1 MMHLD
6 AQDRMSTEQNVGALA
21 HGAGENALTITLR
34 AAESEV
40 SPVVDQIMQMV
51 QQANCAPGKELDV
64 EIALREALANAIKH
78 GANGDSRKIVECR
91 VTCGAPGITIVVRD
105 PGNGFDP
112 NAVPDPLA
120 GENIYSNHGRGIFLI
135 NRLMDEVK
143 FEKNGTEIHMRK
155 Y

>member
-1 MMHLD
+1 
-6 AQDRMSTEQNVGALA
+6 MSTDQHAGAP
-21 HGAGENALTITLR
+21 GESQSENAVTITLK

-40 SPVVDQIMQMV
+40 SPVVDQVMRMV
-51 QQANCAPGKELDV
+51 QETACAVGKELDV
-64 EIALREALANAIKH
+64 ELSLREALANAIKH
-78 GANGDSRKIVECR
+78 GANGDSSKTVECR
-91 VTCGAPGITIVVRD
+91 VSCGPQGILIVVRD

-112 NAVPDPLA
+112 NSVPDPLA

-135 NRLMDEVK
+135 NKLMDEVK

>member
-1 MMHLD
+1 MFR
-6 AQDRMSTEQNVGALA
+6 QFTDRMPIDQNSGTAAQGQNPHSVVISLK
-21 HGAGENALTITLR
+21 

-40 SPVVDQIMQMV
+40 SSVVDKVMQMV
-51 QQANCAPGKELDV
+51 RETNCADGKEMDV

-78 GANGDSRKIVECR
+78 GAAGDSSKIIECR
-91 VTCGAPGITIVVRD
+91 VSCEEPGILIVVRD

-112 NAVPDPLA
+112 TTVPDPLS

>member
-1 MMHLD
+1 
-6 AQDRMSTEQNVGALA
+6 MSIN
-21 HGAGENALTITLR
+21 ENAPAAARSRSEHGVTITLR

-40 SPVVDQIMQMV
+40 SPVVDQVMQMV
-51 QQANCAPGKELDV
+51 QETQCANGSEMDI

-78 GANGDSRKIVECR
+78 GAAGDPTKIIECR
-91 VTCGAPGITIVVRD
+91 VSCEEPGILIVVRD

-112 NAVPDPLA
+112 NSIPDPLS

-135 NRLMDEVK
+135 NKLMDEVK

-155 Y
+155 YKGPGP

>member
-1 MMHLD
+1 MSHLFHE
-6 AQDRMSTEQNVGALA
+6 RMTTNQN
-21 HGAGENALTITLR
+21 HGADAHRTNGHGVAIVLK

-40 SPVVDQIMQMV
+40 SPVVDRIMQMV
-51 QQANCAPGKELDV
+51 HETQCADGKELDI

-78 GANGDSRKIVECR
+78 GANHDPSKLIEC
-91 VTCGAPGITIVVRD
+91 VVSCEDPGILIVVRD

-112 NAVPDPLA
+112 DSVPDPLS
-120 GENIYSNHGRGIFLI
+120 GENIYSNHGRGIFMI
-135 NRLMDEVK
+135 NKLMDEVK

>member
-1 MMHLD
+1 MPAD
-6 AQDRMSTEQNVGALA
+6 DNFGAHA
-21 HGAGENALTITLR
+21 HSHSSHGVAIVLK

-40 SPVVDQIMQMV
+40 SPIVDKVMQMV
-51 QQANCAPGKELDV
+51 HETQCATGKELDV

-78 GANGDSRKIVECR
+78 GANGDPSKLIECR
-91 VTCGAPGITIVVRD
+91 VSCEEPGILIVVRD

-112 NAVPDPLA
+112 TAIPDPLS

-135 NRLMDEVK
+135 NKLMDEVK

>member
-1 MMHLD
+1 MSHLLT
-6 AQDRMSTEQNVGALA
+6 DRMPADDNFGAHA
-21 HGAGENALTITLR
+21 HSHSSHGVAIVLK

-40 SPVVDQIMQMV
+40 SPIVDKVMQMV
-51 QQANCAPGKELDV
+51 HETQCATGKELDV

-78 GANGDSRKIVECR
+78 GANGDPSKLIECR
-91 VTCGAPGITIVVRD
+91 VSCEEPGILIVVRD

-112 NAVPDPLA
+112 TAIPDPLS

-135 NRLMDEVK
+135 NKLMDEVK

>member
-1 MMHLD
+1 MSHLFS
-6 AQDRMSTEQNVGALA
+6 DRMPTDNDFGAHA
-21 HGAGENALTITLR
+21 HSHSPHGVAIVLK

-40 SPVVDQIMQMV
+40 SPIVDKVMQMV
-51 QQANCAPGKELDV
+51 RETHCATGKELDV

-78 GANGDSRKIVECR
+78 GANGDPSKLIECR
-91 VTCGAPGITIVVRD
+91 VSCEEPGILIVVRD

-112 NAVPDPLA
+112 NAVPDPLS

-135 NRLMDEVK
+135 NKLMDEVK

>member
-1 MMHLD
+1 
-6 AQDRMSTEQNVGALA
+6 MSTDQHIGAA
-21 HGAGENALTITLR
+21 DPNPSSENAVAITLK
-34 AAESEV
+34 ASESEV
-40 SPVVDQIMQMV
+40 SPVVDRVMQMV
-51 QQANCAPGKELDV
+51 RETACAVDKELDV

-78 GANGDSRKIVECR
+78 GANGDPSKIVECR
-91 VTCGAPGITIVVRD
+91 VSCGPKGILIIVRD

-112 NAVPDPLA
+112 SNVPDPLS

>member
-1 MMHLD
+1 
-6 AQDRMSTEQNVGALA
+6 MSTDQNSGAAAPGSNQHSVVISLK
-21 HGAGENALTITLR
+21 

-40 SPVVDQIMQMV
+40 SPIVDKVMQMV
-51 QQANCAPGKELDV
+51 RETNCANGAEMDV

-78 GANGDSRKIVECR
+78 GANGDPTKVIECR
-91 VTCGAPGITIVVRD
+91 VSCEEPGILIIVRD

-112 NAVPDPLA
+112 TKVPNPLN
-120 GENIYSNHGRGIFLI
+120 GENIYSDHGRGIFLI
-135 NRLMDEVK
+135 NQLMDEVK

>member
-1 MMHLD
+1 MS
-6 AQDRMSTEQNVGALA
+6 RPYTESMSTELNSAA
-21 HGAGENALTITLR
+21 HTHGRNETGVTITLK

-40 SPVVDQIMQMV
+40 SPVVDKVMQMV
-51 QQANCAPGKELDV
+51 RETQCATGKEIDV

-78 GANGDSRKIVECR
+78 GAHGDPTKIVECR
-91 VTCGAPGITIVVRD
+91 VSCEDKGILIVVRD

-112 NAVPDPLA
+112 ATVPDPLS

-135 NRLMDEVK
+135 NKLMDEVK

-155 Y
+155 F

>member
-1 MMHLD
+1 
-6 AQDRMSTEQNVGALA
+6 MSTDQNLGALA
-21 HGAGENALTITLR
+21 FGRGEHGVTITLK

-40 SPVVDQIMQMV
+40 SPVVDAVMQMV
-51 QQANCAPGKELDV
+51 SETGCAAGKELDV

-78 GANGDSRKIVECR
+78 GANGDPTKMVECR
-91 VTCGAPGITIVVRD
+91 VTCGDPGILIVVRD

-112 NAVPDPLA
+112 TRVPDPLS
-120 GENIYSNHGRGIFLI
+120 GENIFSNHGRGIFLI
-135 NRLMDEVK
+135 NKLMDEVK

>member
-1 MMHLD
+1 MHS
-6 AQDRMSTEQNVGALA
+6 QQTERMSTEQNYGASA
-21 HGAGENALTITLR
+21 HGRGENGVTITLK

-40 SPVVDQIMQMV
+40 SPVVDKVMQLV
-51 QQANCAPGKELDV
+51 AETQCANGKELDI

-78 GANGDSRKIVECR
+78 GAASDPTKIIECR
-91 VTCGAPGITIVVRD
+91 VSCEERGILIVVRD

-112 NAVPDPLA
+112 NSVPDPLA
-120 GENIYSNHGRGIFLI
+120 GENIFSNHGRGIFLI